1 MKRYAKAVSI
11 FVCLILFTVTAA
23 FAMQDG
29 QSTITVTVEDDYT
42 NDPVE
47 SVLVRLLDGGNEIAS
62 GTTDLTGRTELVI
75 SVTSNEEPDNLI
87 PESFQV
93 SESYPNPFEQS
104 SSVNLQIEE
113 PQEVQAEIYN
123 IIGQRVASLQV
134 NLTPGTYTLQSS
146 LGHLA
151 QGVYFLRILGT
162 QSQTI
167 KMTKVGDRIFS
178 GGSILNINPATFIT
192 RDGPGFAG
200 LSVDGHTG
208 RNLTLVTS
216 NGSYDTYQQALQVA
230 SDTSLTV
237 EMSRNNRVI
246 VRVADESSPTQ
257 DVETTLMVEGDNF
270 SQQITSPDTLTLKS
284 GMYTLSAD
292 EANTA
297 AFSQQVEIA
306 SEDQT
311 ITVLTQVKTLADDQ
325 LQLEGLITD
334 ESTTGPIS
342 RAYVYL
348 LNQSTSD
355 TLAGPLFAGSDGLL
369 DAIAN
374 LDNGPDL
381 DLSIL
386 YRKAG
391 YTDFEGT
398 ASVSLPDTLTLT
410 TTLQPAPAPT
420 ASFIV
425 SGDQTAGSPVIFD
438 ASASVGASDED
449 LTYSWDFG
457 NGKRGYGQSLSHV
470 YTSSGSYSVTLT
482 VAGDFASMGTITKSV
497 SVSNAPSP
505 PALTIIT
512 GEITSVDLEPLEGVT
527 ANVVNDDFISVSG
540 TDGRIVLGDAP
551 SGVPI
556 VVQLT
561 KPGYALQTVRITPD
575 EDSGENFF
583 TASMVPLEEPQ
594 VITAI
599 ETGTDRTG
607 KFGTRVSLPV
617 DALVDSNGD
626 VVTGD
631 VELSMTP
638 LDVSSDEIFAFP
650 GGFDGLRPTGELG
663 QLVSFGV
670 ADYTFTQNG
679 ETLQMM
685 PGKTATIEIPV
696 TNANVNTGDIIP
708 LWTLD
713 EDTGLWIEE
722 GTGEIIASSESPSGL
737 AMITSTGHFSWKNID
752 VFQNEGIYT
761 LVPRCRNGETNIF
774 ISCTIRGNSVN
785 PDGTS
790 SGYAPV
796 FVVPADGNYQMPVPL
811 NRDFV
816 LEASSG
822 SGFFKGSATI
832 LPVSS
837 PGTVIERVVDLF
849 STATSEEISIAYGD
863 LLKGKSTSEK
873 SSRYVFEG
881 EQGDYIKIRVR
892 EALGFEGFGDVILL
906 DDQENVLSE
915 GNYRNNFSRY
925 LFETLPNT
933 GTYTIVVLS
942 ESETSNFDIEL
953 DLFDGPV
960 NRQIAYGDRI
970 FDFLWPGTTNTY
982 TFDGQTEDVIE
993 LIARSVQGEGSLFG
1007 KLKLNTPNPLV
1018 SDSTTFFEY
1027 NAWVYRLEEKDGIYE
1042 LEVSGAE
1049 SDRFGEYIL
1058 DFNTVSNLVES
1069 GSDIAYGDS
1078 ILVKAT
1084 NADPANS
1091 FTFEGTAGDR
1101 IRLHFDKP
1109 YPESDNRLLTTI
1121 SLISPS
1127 MDIIYETRNGFD
1139 VFRNEYGFGF
1149 ILPENGVY
1157 TLNTDSERIS
1167 SPDAEGELFSL
1178 LLKEFVNPIT
1188 KELTDDTLF
1197 DELFSTGLN
1206 LNQYTFNGG
1215 DADFSR
1221 LTVRAS
1227 DGGTRSQGSV
1237 MLFDENYQL
1246 IEEGNYSGGS
1256 SGSRSIF
1263 DFETT
1268 NQEYTVIVTNRERI
1282 QESYGRIAYAVSL
1295 GSFNGGFIEFNT
1307 PLSTT
1312 LEPNEFKVFSF
1323 ENEFSRREVSISAV
1337 GFNDIDQPVYI
1348 LNPFNQ
1354 RPRIF
1359 FNGSQSDYPTILEER
1374 GNYLLFTEENNSD
1387 SSIPIDLSIV
1397 SLEWPATL
1405 PTITNGTN
1413 TVEGELRVNGDI
1425 DRFDFTEYS
1434 NGDLKISLLPTE
1446 SNSIDDSGNLKIRLN
1461 TTRDPVRLITP
1472 EFEDTSPEGP
1482 ELYIWEGRI
1491 SPSVEYRIHVWDQA
1505 AITSGNF
1512 KLEIEFTPD
1521 P

>member
-123 IIGQRVASLQV
+123 IIGQRVASIQV
-134 NLTPGTYTLQSS
+134 NLTPGTYTLLSS

-178 GGSILNINPATFIT
+178 GGSILNINPATFVT
-192 RDGPGFAG
+192 RNGPGVAG
-200 LSVDGHTG
+200 LALDGHAG
-208 RNLTLVTS
+208 RSLTLVTS
-216 NGSYDTYQQALQVA
+216 NRSYNTYQQSIQIA
-230 SDTSLTV
+230 SDTTVTV
-237 EMSRNNRVI
+237 EMSRNNEVI
-246 VRVADESSPTQ
+246 VRVADEGSPSQ
-257 DVETTLMVEGDNF
+257 DVETTLTVDGDGF
-270 SQQITSPDTLTLKS
+270 SQQISSPDTLSLKS
-284 GMYTLSAD
+284 GFYTLSAD
-292 EANTA
+292 EDNTA

-334 ESTTGPIS
+334 ESTGNPID
-342 RAYVYL
+342 RAYIYL
-348 LNQSTSD
+348 LNQTTSD

-391 YTDFEGT
+391 YTDFET
-398 ASVSLPDTLTLT
+398 SASVSLPDTLDLT
-410 TTLQPAPAPT
+410 SALQPAPAPT
-420 ASFIV
+420 ASFSVTGEQRINM
-425 SGDQTAGSPVIFD
+425 PLIFD
-438 ASASVGASDED
+438 ASASTGVSGED
-449 LTYSWDFG
+449 LVYSWDFG
-457 NGKRGYGQSLSHV
+457 NGKRGFGETISFV
-470 YTSSGSYSVTLT
+470 YSDNGSYDVTLT
-482 VAGDFASMGTITKSV
+482 VAGEFGASDIATDQV
-497 SVSNAPSP
+497 SISGSSTTSS
-505 PALTIIT
+505 TIIN
-512 GEITSVDLEPLEGVT
+512 GEISSIDQSPIKGVT
-527 ANVVNDDFISVSG
+527 AQVVNDDLQSISG
-540 TDGRIVLGDAP
+540 TDGRIILPDIPA
-551 SGVPI
+551 GVPI
-556 VVQLT
+556 VVKLT
-561 KPGYALQTVRITPD
+561 KDGYATQTVRITPD

-583 TASMVPLEEPQ
+583 TASIVPLEEPQ

-722 GTGEIIASSESPSGL
+722 GNGEIIASADSPSGL

-925 LFETLPNT
+925 LFETLPKT

-960 NRQIAYGDRI
+960 NREISYGDRI

-1121 SLISPS
+1121 SLTSPS

-1337 GFNDIDQPVYI
+1337 GFNDIEQPVYI

-1374 GNYLLFTEENNSD
+1374 GNYLLFTEENNSG